1 VVTTSWGTC
10 EPISSSLT
18 NQENVLFEAAA
29 AQGQTILAASGDNGS
44 ACNAKTLAVQDPASQ
59 PYVTGVGGTTINAL
73 GPPPSETAWSGSG
86 GGISGSWAMPSY
98 QSNAAKSLNVIGP
111 DASGSPCGAVAGE
124 YCREVPDVSADADV
138 NSGYE
143 VYLNGNWS
151 SSGGTSLA
159 APLWAAFIALTN
171 ASSTCKGTDV
181 GFANPAL
188 YLAAVNFPTAF
199 NDVTQGNTDV
209 SGTNGGLYPA
219 GTGYDMATG
228 LGTPNGGVLSS
239 ALCQGGVSA
248 PDVITVTRPGNQT
261 GTVGTPVDLPITAAD
276 SASGQPLSYSAN
288 GLPPGLSI
296 QPSSGLISGAPT
308 SSGNNA
314 VTVTVEDPSGASD
327 SVTFT
332 WTINPSTST
341 SVPAGSPIVG
351 VASGRCLGVVGAST
365 VPGAALE
372 IRDCSGVSAQAWTL
386 ISSTGTLTV
395 YGAPGSSSSLCL
407 GVPVSQVGTTS
418 TPAVKT
424 QSCVTG
430 ATTQSWT
437 FQSNG
442 NLVNVAAQQCLT
454 VVNAATANGSGIFLY
469 NCNTGGNEE
478 WSGLVG

>member
-1 VVTTSWGTC
+1 
-10 EPISSSLT
+10 
-18 NQENVLFEAAA
+18 
-29 AQGQTILAASGDNGS
+29 
-44 ACNAKTLAVQDPASQ
+44 
-59 PYVTGVGGTTINAL
+59 
-73 GPPPSETAWSGSG
+73 
-86 GGISGSWAMPSY
+86 
-98 QSNAAKSLNVIGP
+98 
-111 DASGSPCGAVAGE
+111 
-124 YCREVPDVSADADV
+124 
-138 NSGYE
+138 
-143 VYLNGNWS
+143 
-151 SSGGTSLA
+151 
-159 APLWAAFIALTN
+159 
-171 ASSTCKGTDV
+171 
-181 GFANPAL
+181 
-188 YLAAVNFPTAF
+188 
-199 NDVTQGNTDV
+199 
-209 SGTNGGLYPA
+209 
-219 GTGYDMATG
+219 MATG
-228 LGTPNGGVLSS
+228 LGTPNGAVLSS

-261 GTVGTPVDLPITAAD
+261 GTAGTPVDLPITAAD

-332 WTINPSTST
+332 WTINPSSST

-351 VASGRCLGVVGAST
+351 VASGRCLGVVGTST

-386 ISSTGTLTV
+386 TSSTGTLTV

-407 GVPVSQVGTTS
+407 GVPASQVGTNS
-418 TPAVKT
+418 TPAVQA

-437 FQSNG
+437 LQSNG
-442 NLVNVAAQQCLT
+442 NLVNAAAGQCLT